1 MTTNTQH
8 DVIIAGAG
16 PIGLFLACEL
26 SMRNVSVIVLERDAD
41 SSNPWLDTSASNIV
55 RSIH

>member
-1 MTTNTQH
+1 MASGKQH

-26 SMRNVSVIVLERDAD
+26 DMRGVSVIVLERDAD
-41 SSNPWLDTSASNIV
+41 PSNQW
-55 RSIH
+55 

>member
-1 MTTNTQH
+1 MSKLY

-26 SMRNVSVIVLERDAD
+26 GLARRGVSLEFYRHTHLAE
-41 SSNPWLDTSASNIV
+41 S
-55 RSIH
+55 R